1 MTIRPDLFMW
11 FLTYAGRADAY
22 LKLHLMSIDLFM
34 WFLTYAGRADVV
46 VDNDKGEMR

>member
-1 MTIRPDLFMW
+1 MMTIRPN
-11 FLTYAGRADAY
+11 
-22 LKLHLMSIDLFM
+22 LFM

>member
-11 FLTYAGRADAY
+11 FLTYAC
-22 LKLHLMSIDLFM
+22 
-34 WFLTYAGRADVV
+34 RADVV

>member
-1 MTIRPDLFMW
+1 MTIRP
-11 FLTYAGRADAY
+11 A
-22 LKLHLMSIDLFM
+22 LFM

>member
-11 FLTYAGRADAY
+11 FLTYAGR
-22 LKLHLMSIDLFM
+22 
-34 WFLTYAGRADVV
+34 GRADVV

>member
-1 MTIRPDLFMW
+1 MTIRP
-11 FLTYAGRADAY
+11 Y
-22 LKLHLMSIDLFM
+22 LFM

>member
-11 FLTYAGRADAY
+11 FLTYAGQV
-22 LKLHLMSIDLFM
+22 
-34 WFLTYAGRADVV
+34 DVV

>member
-11 FLTYAGRADAY
+11 FLTYA
-22 LKLHLMSIDLFM
+22 DL
-34 WFLTYAGRADVV
+34 ADVV

>member
-11 FLTYAGRADAY
+11 FLTYAGRADV
-22 LKLHLMSIDLFM
+22 D
-34 WFLTYAGRADVV
+34 

>member
-1 MTIRPDLFMW
+1 MTIRPD
-11 FLTYAGRADAY
+11 
-22 LKLHLMSIDLFM
+22 HLFM

>member
-1 MTIRPDLFMW
+1 MTIRPDL
-11 FLTYAGRADAY
+11 
-22 LKLHLMSIDLFM
+22 M

>member
-11 FLTYAGRADAY
+11 FLTYAGQ
-22 LKLHLMSIDLFM
+22 
-34 WFLTYAGRADVV
+34 AGVV

>member
-11 FLTYAGRADAY
+11 FLTYAV
-22 LKLHLMSIDLFM
+22 
-34 WFLTYAGRADVV
+34 RADVV

>member
-1 MTIRPDLFMW
+1 MTIR
-11 FLTYAGRADAY
+11 
-22 LKLHLMSIDLFM
+22 DLFM

>member
-11 FLTYAGRADAY
+11 FP
-22 LKLHLMSIDLFM
+22 
-34 WFLTYAGRADVV
+34 YAGRADVV

>member
-11 FLTYAGRADAY
+11 FLT
-22 LKLHLMSIDLFM
+22 H
-34 WFLTYAGRADVV
+34 AGRADVV

>member
-11 FLTYAGRADAY
+11 FLTYAG
-22 LKLHLMSIDLFM
+22 LS
-34 WFLTYAGRADVV
+34 DVV

>member
-11 FLTYAGRADAY
+11 FLA
-22 LKLHLMSIDLFM
+22 
-34 WFLTYAGRADVV
+34 YAGRADVV

>member
-11 FLTYAGRADAY
+11 FLTYAGR
-22 LKLHLMSIDLFM
+22 
-34 WFLTYAGRADVV
+34 DVV